1 MNNNYKSEQFLFVKD
16 IQLFLWFNKLCQLHM
31 IILVNNIDGIY
42 NDYLERI
49 EKNIQRL
56 WSFSWFNLNFQRKI
70 FRKIK
75 YLLFCYV

>member
-49 EKNIQRL
+49 EKYI
-56 WSFSWFNLNFQRKI
+56 
-70 FRKIK
+70 
-75 YLLFCYV
+75 